1 MIDDDCDVTT
11 MQRSVIISIA
21 SDNSHQSE
29 YRHNPVM
36 QRLSND
42 RESHSSDADVYED
55 VNADNK
61 VSLYR
66 NVFYE
71 QTARSSKLN
80 TSLSFVASRL
90 FL

>member
-55 VNADNK
+55 NK